1 MERLAEAL
9 GCTVREAFPEV
20 YSEKVDVPTV
30 NITDTQPIS
39 TAKLAM
45 QYGMTTREFNQ
56 ALFRAGIQI
65 QRSDGTWVV
74 AGNYADMVTYKPVKT
89 EHGTVRLFAMW
100 TLTARK
106 VIQSLLPLQSAHCD
120 SQKTSASRR
129 DESESQTK
137 TITNFQKSLDVKNNS
152 CCNEHEEYFTEGVE
166 MQNVQLVNARKASNM
181 TQVEVASRCGV
192 TVRAY
197 QHYEAGQQTPSVT
210 TAIRI
215 ADALG
220 VEDVRALFG

>member
-1 MERLAEAL
+1 MAEKLRHFLHVAGVQGISVAALSEKAGISKPTIYRYANGQGSPTVDAMKLIAKAL

-45 QYGMTTREFNQ
+45 QYGMSTREFNQ

-74 AGNYADMVTYKPVKT
+74 AGDFADMVTYKPVKT

-100 TLTARK
+100 TLTGAKGDSVLAERAR
-106 VIQSLLPLQSAHCD
+106 D
-120 SQKTSASRR
+120 SSGGRR
-129 DESESQTK
+129 ER
-137 TITNFQKSLDVKNNS
+137 
-152 CCNEHEEYFTEGVE
+152 GVVGTPDKIVE
-166 MQNVQLVNARKASNM
+166 RHA
-181 TQVEVASRCGV
+181 VEVGEG
-192 TVRAY
+192 Y
-197 QHYEAGQQTPSVT
+197 QGFS
-210 TAIRI
+210 
-215 ADALG
+215 
-220 VEDVRALFG
+220 

>member
-1 MERLAEAL
+1 MADKLRRFLHVAGVQGISVAALSEKSGISKTTIYRYANGHGSPTVDAMKLIAEAL

-65 QRSDGTWVV
+65 QRSDGSYVV
-74 AGNYADMVTYKPVKT
+74 AGNFADMVSYKPVKT
-89 EHGTVRLFAMW
+89 EKGTVQLFAMW

-106 VIQSLLPLQSAHCD
+106 VIQSLLEEQGIVPADGVNVGS
-120 SQKTSASRR
+120 
-129 DESESQTK
+129 SERPT
-137 TITNFQKSLDVKNNS
+137 
-152 CCNEHEEYFTEGVE
+152 
-166 MQNVQLVNARKASNM
+166 R
-181 TQVEVASRCGV
+181 
-192 TVRAY
+192 
-197 QHYEAGQQTPSVT
+197 
-210 TAIRI
+210 
-215 ADALG
+215 
-220 VEDVRALFG
+220 

>member
-1 MERLAEAL
+1 M
-9 GCTVREAFPEV
+9 
-20 YSEKVDVPTV
+20 
-30 NITDTQPIS
+30 
-39 TAKLAM
+39 
-45 QYGMTTREFNQ
+45 
-56 ALFRAGIQI
+56 
-65 QRSDGTWVV
+65 
-74 AGNYADMVTYKPVKT
+74 
-89 EHGTVRLFAMW
+89 
-100 TLTARK
+100 
-106 VIQSLLPLQSAHCD
+106 
-120 SQKTSASRR
+120 
-129 DESESQTK
+129 
-137 TITNFQKSLDVKNNS
+137 KNNS
-152 CCNEHEEYFTEGVE
+152 CYNDHEEYFTEGVE